1 RAGSERAPAAKCAC
15 VRLLDQVFG
24 LLFRPDEMS
33 SDAIHL
39 IGKGERLLL
48 EPHAVTC
55 LLREASGGLRA
66 RLAHRDHP
74 TKRRTGVLNAPK
86 PVHIPVWSPQIGAGR
101 RSMKGY
107 TVITSDEKKAG
118 HVVDEQGDYL
128 IVEHGTIFKSRRP
141 LPRAFAHAD
150 ESEEIVRT
158 TVPYAIIDDA
168 PEIGD
173 DEAIAR
179 HYGLVGPDPHC
190 LALVDVRPVWADG
203 VCCRRD

>member
-1 RAGSERAPAAKCAC
+1 
-15 VRLLDQVFG
+15 
-24 LLFRPDEMS
+24 
-33 SDAIHL
+33 
-39 IGKGERLLL
+39 
-48 EPHAVTC
+48 
-55 LLREASGGLRA
+55 
-66 RLAHRDHP
+66 
-74 TKRRTGVLNAPK
+74 
-86 PVHIPVWSPQIGAGR
+86 
-101 RSMKGY
+101 MKGY

-150 ESEEIVRT
+150 ESEEIVGT

-179 HYGLVGPDPHC
+179 HYGLAGPDPDPVTHGYG
-190 LALVDVRPVWADG
+190 DVLPDDPSEPAEDHVAERATMREHMGPGEGANDRGSSIGITGGDRFRDAKRP
-203 VCCRRD
+203 